1 MSGPPHQHP
10 GGIAT
15 DTATGTATAV
25 QPWLLVLPTAAMALL
40 AWVTAV
46 LLVVADPSATG
57 TRVVLA
63 MAGTGTVVLLAAT
76 VYGARDAARR
86 VRQRVDALRAL
97 SAHGRA
103 DLRALMTRLEN
114 GERPTPRRVAPP
126 PAEAA
131 DADPFTLLALDLH
144 RERHAAREAVVRAAS
159 LTSGTGADRQ
169 VEVFVNVARRMQ
181 SLVHREIGL
190 LDELE
195 ARVEDPELLKG
206 LFTVDHLATR
216 MRRQSESLAVLGGA
230 SSRRQWTRPVDMYE
244 VLRSSVAEVEQYPR
258 VKVVPP
264 VLGALRGDAV
274 ADVIHLVAELIE
286 NATRFSPPHT
296 HVLLRTERVT
306 AGLAVEVE
314 DRGLGM
320 AAAEQR
326 RMNELLADPDR
337 VSVDELLRD
346 GRIGL
351 FVVAAL
357 ARRHGVRVRLRSNV
371 FGGTQAVAVLPNELV
386 ASAPRETPAA
396 IPAPAPTPTPAPA
409 PPAGAPGAP
418 PAPAPAAR
426 PVEPRYSSP
435 TRETA
440 REVPA
445 VPVAHAG
452 GPGAETAS
460 GGAGA
465 APPDVPHRPSAADS
479 ASPAPPVDH
488 AERPPLPAREAQTH
502 LAPQLREAPA
512 PRREEDGPLHS
523 PGLMA
528 AFRGGVRR
536 AEREDGGHDPGVP
549 AGPPGTPS

>member
-1 MSGPPHQHP
+1 M
-10 GGIAT
+10 
-15 DTATGTATAV
+15 
-25 QPWLLVLPTAAMALL
+25 QPWLLVLPTAAMAVL
-40 AWVTAV
+40 AWVTAI

-63 MAGTGTVVLLAAT
+63 IAGTGTVVLLGAT
-76 VYGARDAARR
+76 VYGARDTARR

-131 DADPFTLLALDLH
+131 DRDPFTLLALDLH
-144 RERHAAREAVVRAAS
+144 RERHAAREAVMRAAS
-159 LTSGTGADRQ
+159 LRSGTGADRQ

-206 LFTVDHLATR
+206 LFTIDHLATR

-296 HVLLRTERVT
+296 HVLLRTERVA

-351 FVVAAL
+351 FVVASL

-386 ASAPRETPAA
+386 TLVPRETAAAAPAPAA
-396 IPAPAPTPTPAPA
+396 GAQGTQGGSPAPTPAA
-409 PPAGAPGAP
+409 H
-418 PAPAPAAR
+418 AR
-426 PVEPRYSSP
+426 PVEPRYASA
-435 TRETA
+435 A

-445 VPVAHAG
+445 APVAHAG
-452 GPGAETAS
+452 GPGAEAAS

-465 APPDVPHRPSAADS
+465 APPDAPPPPSPADS
-479 ASPAPPVDH
+479 APGSPPADRG
-488 AERPPLPAREAQTH
+488 ERPPLPERRAQTH
-502 LAPQLREAPA
+502 LAPQLREPPA
-512 PRREEDGPLHS
+512 PRREEEGPLHS

-536 AEREDGGHDPGVP
+536 AEREDGGHDPGGS
-549 AGPPGTPS
+549 AGPPGTSG

>member
-1 MSGPPHQHP
+1 MPGPPRQHP
-10 GGIAT
+10 GGIPA

-25 QPWLLVLPTAAMALL
+25 QPWLLVLPTAAMAVL

-46 LLVVADPSATG
+46 LLVVADPSAAG

-63 MAGTGTVVLLAAT
+63 IAGTGTVVLLAAT
-76 VYGARDAARR
+76 VYGARDTARR

-103 DLRALMTRLEN
+103 DLRALMARLEN

-131 DADPFTLLALDLH
+131 DGDPFTLLALDLH
-144 RERHAAREAVVRAAS
+144 RERHAAREAVMRAAS
-159 LTSGTGADRQ
+159 LRSGTGADRQ

-351 FVVAAL
+351 FVVASL

-386 ASAPRETPAA
+386 TLAPRETQAA
-396 IPAPAPTPTPAPA
+396 APVQAPAQSPAQAPA
-409 PPAGAPGAP
+409 QAAGAQGGS

-426 PVEPRYSSP
+426 PVEPRYASA
-435 TRETA
+435 A

-445 VPVAHAG
+445 APVAHGG

-465 APPDVPHRPSAADS
+465 APPDAPPPPSAADAAPS
-479 ASPAPPVDH
+479 APPADQG
-488 AERPPLPAREAQTH
+488 ERPPLPEREAQTH
-502 LAPQLREAPA
+502 LAPQLREPPA
-512 PRREEDGPLHS
+512 PRREEEGPLHS

-536 AEREDGGHDPGVP
+536 AEREDGGHDPGGS
-549 AGPPGTPS
+549 AGPPGTSG